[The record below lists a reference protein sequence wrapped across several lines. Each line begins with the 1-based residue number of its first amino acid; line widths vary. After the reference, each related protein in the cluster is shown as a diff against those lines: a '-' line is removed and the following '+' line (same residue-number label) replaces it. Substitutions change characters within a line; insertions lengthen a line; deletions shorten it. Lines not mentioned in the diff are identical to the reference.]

1 MAKSKKKN
9 KKRSGAPQTAK
20 AAQTAQ
26 AQEQQEEKKAYAQPT
41 GYHSDKPL
49 YLRIIMLAIA
59 AVMIL
64 GIVIGAVAGNAGAF

>member
-9 KKRSGAPQTAK
+9 KKRSGSPKPAGS
-20 AAQTAQ
+20 AQTAQ
-26 AQEQQEEKKAYAQPT
+26 AQEQQEEKKVYAQPA
-41 GYHSDKPL
+41 GYRSDKPL